1 MAGPESVPD
10 AAEFLARALPWPVE
24 GGPKFFVNIHYRTP
38 KIINGVPIISKDGRP
53 EQSYP
58 GRACLNVR
66 EAAGV
71 TAWANTFENG
81 VGTDI
86 YVCMSGQSMA
96 KEKVNGRGRTYYNAI
111 RNAGNAVLHKSFYV
125 DVDVKPGDPAKGYSN
140 TAEAAQE
147 FGRIRRAIG
156 LPVPSVVVASGSGGF
171 HAHWLLMEAIPT
183 ATWEP
188 LAHQLVAALLANGF

>member
-1 MAGPESVPD
+1 MAGPESVPN

-38 KIINGVPIISKDGRP
+38 KIINGAPILGKDGRQ

-96 KEKVNGRGRTYYNAI
+96 KEKVNSRGRTYYNAI
-111 RNAGNAVLHKSFYV
+111 RNFCDFPNLRLLGNPKANYHRFFGKAFN
-125 DVDVKPGDPAKGYSN
+125 DP
-140 TAEAAQE
+140 EL
-147 FGRIRRAIG
+147 FR
-156 LPVPSVVVASGSGGF
+156 
-171 HAHWLLMEAIPT
+171 
-183 ATWEP
+183 
-188 LAHQLVAALLANGF
+188 